1 MTTLTLESQTAQFD
15 YLAHF
20 SNTRL
25 SQQAQAVNANFKRFA
40 ARTLEG
46 LVKFGRKF
54 NRIQSRCIEQ
64 FGERQGKQRF
74 EDWLASGEFGFSRY
88 GAETA
93 MLLAQWFFSLPRPMR
108 KSLVEGTTDWSLSA
122 LRELPKISP
131 EQLENLLERGKQ
143 TVKSI
148 KAFLGMTKPKRY
160 LVRGELAAEADWQL
174 VSQKYFIIGD
184 SLETLKLK
192 AQQNAKLNPETG
204 NLSVKTDDIVAALEA
219 EGYDPASVLPKAKK
233 PRGAAAHRRP
243 EKPVESIT
251 QLASLWQQKQQWQR
265 DFHEAMETDNQQATR
280 HINQDLSALTQ
291 EFNRVASSLG
301 LDSAVAVK
309 VVKAIESPSSEEVA
323 APCVASD
330 QELFTAEQVQQKIRE
345 ALAAQEASTKEES
358 ARLLEK
364 KEQELALYRAQL
376 KEKQRQIQQELAT
389 KKTLESENS
398 RRQRENEQLR
408 QRLSL
413 FEKHPEGEKKNPA
426 ANSSPQS
433 LKKAE
438 ALVREDYQA
447 LLAQKDAQIS
457 QLSRQVEG
465 YKSLSLP
472 LTDSQLFVG
481 AGVKVIAD
489 PDGWAGETGT
499 VVSRGNNGDWW
510 VQLKRV
516 YEQGNQTLNLFKAG
530 QLAFN
535 VSVNSNRNLD
545 VPFDESKEEAK
556 QKAKQKMRQ
565 LEDSIFFKAPE
576 ALLALKSHKR
586 KRARGFGTLI
596 RS

>member
-1 MTTLTLESQTAQFD
+1 MNS
-15 YLAHF
+15 LAF
-20 SNTRL
+20 SP
-25 SQQAQAVNANFKRFA
+25 QNANFDYTAHFGGEALGHQAQEVNRQLIGFVQ
-40 ARTLEG
+40 RTLKDLLALGSQLWNVFE
-46 LVKFGRKF
+46 
-54 NRIQSRCIEQ
+54 RCCLQ
-64 FGERQGKQRF
+64 LGADQGKKAF
-74 EDWLASGEFGFSRY
+74 DSWLASGEFGGSRY
-88 GAETA
+88 MADAA
-93 MLLAQWFFSLPRPMR
+93 MALSPWYENLPPTLQR
-108 KSLVEGTTDWSLSA
+108 LVVTSANTWSVAA
-122 LRELPKISP
+122 LRELPKLTYDLV
-131 EQLENLLERGKQ
+131 EKLVREGKQ
-143 TVKSI
+143 TAKSL
-148 KAFLGMTKPKRY
+148 KCARASVRPKRH
-160 LVRGELAAEADWQL
+160 LVRGELATEADWQL
-174 VSQKYFIIGD
+174 VSQKYKITGD
-184 SLETLKLK
+184 SLEALKLEAK
-192 AQQNAKLNPETG
+192 ENALLNPETG

-243 EKPVESIT
+243 EKPVGTIT

-291 EFNRVASSLG
+291 EFNRVASCLG

-323 APCVASD
+323 APSVASN

-345 ALAAQEASTKEES
+345 ALAAQETSTKEEY

-364 KEQELALYRAQL
+364 KEQKLALYRAQL

-465 YKSLSLP
+465 YKSLELP

-489 PDGWAGETGT
+489 PDGWAGETGK

-545 VPFDESKEEAK
+545 VPFDESLEEAK

-586 KRARGFGTLI
+586 KKARGFGTLI

>member
-1 MTTLTLESQTAQFD
+1 
-15 YLAHF
+15 
-20 SNTRL
+20 
-25 SQQAQAVNANFKRFA
+25 
-40 ARTLEG
+40 
-46 LVKFGRKF
+46 
-54 NRIQSRCIEQ
+54 
-64 FGERQGKQRF
+64 
-74 EDWLASGEFGFSRY
+74 
-88 GAETA
+88 
-93 MLLAQWFFSLPRPMR
+93 MR
-108 KSLVEGTTDWSLSA
+108 
-122 LRELPKISP
+122 
-131 EQLENLLERGKQ
+131 
-143 TVKSI
+143 
-148 KAFLGMTKPKRY
+148 PKRH
-160 LVRGELAAEADWQL
+160 LVGGELATEADWQL
-174 VSQKYFIIGD
+174 VSQKYKITGD
-184 SLETLKLK
+184 SLETLKLE
-192 AQQNAKLNPETG
+192 AQQSAQLNPETG

-233 PRGAAAHRRP
+233 PRGAAAHRKP
-243 EKPVESIT
+243 EKPVATIT
-251 QLASLWQQKQQWQR
+251 QLAGLWQQKQQLQR

-301 LDSAVAVK
+301 LDCAVAVK
-309 VVKAIESPSSEEVA
+309 VVKAIETPSTEGDSDSTVVTVPSFEEVT
-323 APCVASD
+323 APSVASD
-330 QELFTAEQVQQKIRE
+330 QKLFTVEQVQQKIRE
-345 ALAAQEASTKEES
+345 ALAAQETSTKEEY

-465 YKSLSLP
+465 YKSLELP

-489 PDGWAGETGT
+489 PDGWAGETGK

-535 VSVNSNRNLD
+535 VSVSSNRNLD
-545 VPFDESKEEAK
+545 VTSDDSLEEAK
-556 QKAKQKMRQ
+556 QKAKPKMRQ
-565 LEDSIFFKAPE
+565 LEDSIFFKAE
-576 ALLALKSHKR
+576 EELLALKSHKR

>member
-1 MTTLTLESQTAQFD
+1 MNS
-15 YLAHF
+15 LA
-20 SNTRL
+20 L
-25 SQQAQAVNANFKRFA
+25 SPQNANFDYTAHFGGEALGHQAQEVNRQLLGFVQ
-40 ARTLEG
+40 RTLKDLLALGSQLWNVFE
-46 LVKFGRKF
+46 
-54 NRIQSRCIEQ
+54 RCCQ
-64 FGERQGKQRF
+64 QLGADQGKKAF
-74 EDWLASGEFGFSRY
+74 DSWLASGEVGGSRY
-88 GAETA
+88 MADAA
-93 MLLAQWFFSLPRPMR
+93 MALSPWYENLPPALQR
-108 KSLVEGTTDWSLSA
+108 LVVTSANTWSVAA
-122 LRELPKISP
+122 LRELPKLTYDLV
-131 EQLENLLERGKQ
+131 EKLVREGKQ
-143 TVKSI
+143 TAKSL
-148 KAFLGMTKPKRY
+148 KCAWASVRPKRH
-160 LVRGELAAEADWQL
+160 LVRGELATEADWQL
-174 VSQKYFIIGD
+174 VSQKYKISGD
-184 SLETLKLK
+184 SLETLKLEAK
-192 AQQNAKLNPETG
+192 ENALLNPETG
-204 NLSVKTDDIVAALEA
+204 NLSLKTDDIIAALEA

-233 PRGAAAHRRP
+233 TRGVAAHRRP
-243 EKPVESIT
+243 ERPVETIT
-251 QLASLWQQKQQWQR
+251 QLASLWQQKQQLQR

-291 EFNRVASSLG
+291 EFNRVASCLG

-309 VVKAIESPSSEEVA
+309 VVKAIESPSSEEVT
-323 APCVASD
+323 APCIASD

-345 ALAAQEASTKEES
+345 AIAAQEASSKEES

-364 KEQELALYRAQL
+364 KEQELALYRTQL

-413 FEKHPEGEKKNPA
+413 FEKHQAGEKKNPA

-433 LKKAE
+433 
-438 ALVREDYQA
+438 VREDYQA
-447 LLAQKDAQIS
+447 LLAQKEAQIS

-465 YKSLSLP
+465 YKSLELP

-510 VQLKRV
+510 VQLQRV
-516 YEQGNQTLNLFKAG
+516 CEQGNQTLNLFKAG

>member
-1 MTTLTLESQTAQFD
+1 MA
-15 YLAHF
+15 
-20 SNTRL
+20 
-25 SQQAQAVNANFKRFA
+25 
-40 ARTLEG
+40 
-46 LVKFGRKF
+46 
-54 NRIQSRCIEQ
+54 
-64 FGERQGKQRF
+64 
-74 EDWLASGEFGFSRY
+74 
-88 GAETA
+88 
-93 MLLAQWFFSLPRPMR
+93 
-108 KSLVEGTTDWSLSA
+108 A
-122 LRELPKISP
+122 LRELPKLTYDLV
-131 EQLENLLERGKQ
+131 EKLVREGKQ
-143 TVKSI
+143 TAKSL
-148 KAFLGMTKPKRY
+148 KCAWASVRPKRH
-160 LVRGELAAEADWQL
+160 LVRGELATEADWQL
-174 VSQKYFIIGD
+174 VSQKYKISGD
-184 SLETLKLK
+184 SLETLKLE
-192 AQQNAKLNPETG
+192 ARQSAKLNPETG
-204 NLSVKTDDIVAALEA
+204 NPSVKTDDIVAALES
-219 EGYDPASVLPKAKK
+219 EGYDPASILPKAKK
-233 PRGAAAHRRP
+233 PRGGAAHP
-243 EKPVESIT
+243 QLEKPVATIT
-251 QLASLWQQKQQWQR
+251 QLASLWQQKQQLQR

-309 VVKAIESPSSEEVA
+309 VVKAIESSSSEEDSDSAVVTGPSFEEVTA
-323 APCVASD
+323 SCVATD

-345 ALAAQEASTKEES
+345 ALAAQEASSKEES

-376 KEKQRQIQQELAT
+376 KEKQQQIQQELAT

-413 FEKHPEGEKKNPA
+413 FEKHHEGEKKNPA

-433 LKKAE
+433 LKKAEGGRQKAE

-465 YKSLSLP
+465 YKSLELP

-510 VQLKRV
+510 VQLQRV

-545 VPFDESKEEAK
+545 VPFDESLEEAK

-586 KRARGFGTLI
+586 KKARGFGTLI

>member
-1 MTTLTLESQTAQFD
+1 MNS
-15 YLAHF
+15 LAF
-20 SNTRL
+20 SP
-25 SQQAQAVNANFKRFA
+25 QNANFDYTAHFGGEALGHQAQEVNRQLLGFVQ
-40 ARTLEG
+40 RTLKDLLALGSQLWNVFE
-46 LVKFGRKF
+46 
-54 NRIQSRCIEQ
+54 RCCLQ
-64 FGERQGKQRF
+64 LGADQGKKAF
-74 EDWLASGEFGFSRY
+74 DSWLASGEFGGSRY
-88 GAETA
+88 MADAA
-93 MLLAQWFFSLPRPMR
+93 MALSPWYENLPPTLQR
-108 KSLVEGTTDWSLSA
+108 LVVTSANTWSVAA
-122 LRELPKISP
+122 LRELPKLTYELV
-131 EQLENLLERGKQ
+131 EQLVREGKQ
-143 TVKSI
+143 TAKSL
-148 KAFLGMTKPKRY
+148 KCAWASVRPKRH
-160 LVRGELAAEADWQL
+160 LVRGELATEADWQL

-184 SLETLKLK
+184 SLETLKLEAK
-192 AQQNAKLNPETG
+192 QNAKLNPETG

-219 EGYDPASVLPKAKK
+219 EGYDPASVLPKAQK
-233 PRGAAAHRRP
+233 PRGAAAHRKP
-243 EKPVESIT
+243 EKPVATIT
-251 QLASLWQQKQQWQR
+251 QLASLWQQKQQLQR

-291 EFNRVASSLG
+291 EFNRVASCLG

-323 APCVASD
+323 APSVASN

-398 RRQRENEQLR
+398 RKQRENEQLR

-433 LKKAE
+433 
-438 ALVREDYQA
+438 VREDYQT

-556 QKAKQKMRQ
+556 QKAKPKMRQ

-586 KRARGFGTLI
+586 KKARGFGTLI